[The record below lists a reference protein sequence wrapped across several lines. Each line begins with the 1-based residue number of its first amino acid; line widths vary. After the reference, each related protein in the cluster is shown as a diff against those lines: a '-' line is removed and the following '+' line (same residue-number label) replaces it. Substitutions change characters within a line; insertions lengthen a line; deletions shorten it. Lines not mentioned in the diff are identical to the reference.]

1 MTKPRPEGSRKTIF
15 KFDPRPLSLFS
26 KGLAETA
33 PEITW
38 GSRLATTLEPFL
50 QSTGHSTV
58 LYLVAWPLNRSE
70 AEGDLVLLQT
80 CSNMSKPV
88 HGHVPK
94 GRDLKQW
101 RRRRQKNHAKKN
113 EFAFFQ
119 SYSHL
124 FGSAQYVKCRRLF
137 LELNSWGFYTGSK
150 RWREIRRSM
159 SMSSIKRQIR
169 RFHVVVVQ

>member
-1 MTKPRPEGSRKTIF
+1 MRM
-15 KFDPRPLSLFS
+15 PLQWPNRGLKGREKLFS
-26 KGLAETA
+26 SLTPA
-33 PEITW
+33 PFPSSLRVWLRRPPKITW

-58 LYLVAWPLNRSE
+58 VYLVAWPLNRSE

-119 SYSHL
+119 NYSRL

-137 LELNSWGFYTGSK
+137 LELNS
-150 RWREIRRSM
+150 
-159 SMSSIKRQIR
+159 
-169 RFHVVVVQ
+169 